1 MFTKNESATEK
12 SLKIMS
18 DYSEEKSARISTGV
32 SSTEPLQRDITGTN
46 GEESL
51 LLSNKSGLVP
61 HNGITHRKR
70 LPLPIQSMAHGQLI
84 LPNIQV
90 ELARHKIMGELS
102 RYLLS
107 ECKNLRMP
115 SFERWVMDSKVKER
129 FKHERLVEENRQ
141 RHERQLGEEN
151 HSLHYGTSN
160 SSWKSRMK
168 RKNPSLD
175 DSSQLHVTS
184 TGENPINRYDHVIP
198 SMPDAVNDEASQRLL
213 REMDETDLKV
223 KQVDGDKR
231 KQMVVKELCRRAC
244 EASRQIQSLSSR
256 LGGGVEA
263 KKYYVSIRGGGSGSE
278 KRKKNMKAKSQHS
291 LGRIVLE
298 VGTSELDQGDINQ
311 VGGKEKPTSGTDGV
325 IKKTQATYSLSYSRK
340 TKTSY
345 DAADKNR
352 KMKPFNVKINAAHYE
367 KLRDMFH
374 SIHNNKDEQ
383 DSVSGLSIPKIYV
396 PPMVERCKSS
406 DYTPATNIFHH
417 LVFCVLVRYASL
429 SGGQQL
435 LDLRGGGMQGAIH
448 SQVFDFLSKNLKSSS
463 IESLDHCNI
472 MECFASPLNVYS
484 SHFCSVFHEDLD
496 CHFGSYGNS
505 PPVPMGF
512 FGTIGQV
519 HEANPPFAPG
529 MMELMVKRMEEHL
542 QFSDSLANN
551 SKSDDGHNE
560 GKLTFIVIVPSC
572 ESKELNVNGN
582 KITKFA
588 KQSFLSMLRSP
599 YFAKHII
606 LKARE
611 HGYVEASQHM
621 RPTRYKESQYNGI
634 CYQTGR

>member
-1 MFTKNESATEK
+1 
-12 SLKIMS
+12 
-18 DYSEEKSARISTGV
+18 
-32 SSTEPLQRDITGTN
+32 
-46 GEESL
+46 
-51 LLSNKSGLVP
+51 
-61 HNGITHRKR
+61 
-70 LPLPIQSMAHGQLI
+70 
-84 LPNIQV
+84 
-90 ELARHKIMGELS
+90 
-102 RYLLS
+102 
-107 ECKNLRMP
+107 
-115 SFERWVMDSKVKER
+115 
-129 FKHERLVEENRQ
+129 
-141 RHERQLGEEN
+141 
-151 HSLHYGTSN
+151 
-160 SSWKSRMK
+160 
-168 RKNPSLD
+168 
-175 DSSQLHVTS
+175 
-184 TGENPINRYDHVIP
+184 
-198 SMPDAVNDEASQRLL
+198 
-213 REMDETDLKV
+213 
-223 KQVDGDKR
+223 
-231 KQMVVKELCRRAC
+231 
-244 EASRQIQSLSSR
+244 
-256 LGGGVEA
+256 
-263 KKYYVSIRGGGSGSE
+263 
-278 KRKKNMKAKSQHS
+278 
-291 LGRIVLE
+291 
-298 VGTSELDQGDINQ
+298 
-311 VGGKEKPTSGTDGV
+311 
-325 IKKTQATYSLSYSRK
+325 
-340 TKTSY
+340 
-345 DAADKNR
+345 
-352 KMKPFNVKINAAHYE
+352 
-367 KLRDMFH
+367 MFH

-406 DYTPATNIFHH
+406 DTPATNIFHH

-496 CHFGSYGNS
+496 CHFGSYGDFFS
-505 PPVPMGF
+505 VPMGF
-512 FGTIGQV
+512 FGKIGQV

-621 RPTRYKESQYNGI
+621 RPTRYKESQYNTSVFILQSHTASKDEKCTPKLTSNIFENGLREAFSSRHLQELNERRCGGTNI
-634 CYQTGR
+634 IIDKMD